1 MTDREYACGLK
12 LSANG
17 KVINTNTIFLYYSS
31 AILAHTVWISIILQ
45 TEEEEVSNCIL
56 FAFII
61 ITFSIPDC
69 YKFFCKFQETRKSFH
84 SQMVKLLSIQVLR
97 MRFAKSIHKFRQ
109 FLKSLCPYTV
119 NGKKLLLIIW
129 RSNLYFLVQ
138 NIFCYPINHIDKSR
152 LMINKNCW
160 PFWITRLRKHKTHF

>member
-69 YKFFCKFQETRKSFH
+69 YKFFCKFQVTRKYNSFSNCKIVINSSSQNEVCEINQQVPPIFEVSLPLH
-84 SQMVKLLSIQVLR
+84 SK
-97 MRFAKSIHKFRQ
+97 RQ
-109 FLKSLCPYTV
+109 EVAFDYLE
-119 NGKKLLLIIW
+119 I
-129 RSNLYFLVQ
+129 
-138 NIFCYPINHIDKSR
+138 
-152 LMINKNCW
+152 
-160 PFWITRLRKHKTHF
+160 

>member
-97 MRFAKSIHKFRQ
+97 MRFAKSINKFRQ
-109 FLKSLCPYTV
+109 FLKSLCPYTI
-119 NGKKLLLIIW
+119 NGKKFLLIIW
-129 RSNLYFLVQ
+129 RSNLYFLCKIYFVIQ
-138 NIFCYPINHIDKSR
+138 
-152 LMINKNCW
+152 
-160 PFWITRLRKHKTHF
+160 